1 MLQIF
6 KYNLKQLL
14 HNRSELFWV
23 CLLYTSVLKRALYFI
38 TCSGRMMYPT
48 KLDEDYIVRNL
59 VSDRTMV
66 PKELRNQGYE
76 QLTLSD
82 ILG

>member
-1 MLQIF
+1 MGGRLKAGIIF
-6 KYNLKQLL
+6 YY
-14 HNRSELFWV
+14 LF
-23 CLLYTSVLKRALYFI
+23 R
-38 TCSGRMMYPT
+38 RMMYPT